1 MQPLYWA
8 QSITKI
14 LHLCVEISLQKLTA
28 HIDAWQMPVP
38 DKSQA
43 QRTEEGTD
51 HWIEEWLLDQPGEQ
65 VTIMHWL

>member
-1 MQPLYWA
+1 M
-8 QSITKI
+8 
-14 LHLCVEISLQKLTA
+14 QKLTA